1 MGNGD
6 THSGCS
12 MGKHPQ
18 DSFSAE
24 QGGSSYHSSGENMT
38 PTEDGQKRIDLRH
51 SLGDGLDMMCGM
63 ERDGLMVTS
72 TNGNPLQYSCL
83 ENPVD

>member
-24 QGGSSYHSSGENMT
+24 QGGSSYHSSDENMT
-38 PTEDGQKRIDLRH
+38 PTEDGQKRIDLRD